1 MNEKEATGKEKGK
14 TKRKRKR
21 EKIGII
27 GVGNIGASIL
37 RGLLTA
43 EPTSKIFI
51 TDAEKEK
58 RRFFDADLGTDPR
71 VVVCETN
78 EKVAENAEVTILAV
92 KPNDVPVVVKE
103 IAPFMNEDKILIS
116 VAAGVPTAAIEE
128 TLKEANARGRK
139 VIRVMPNIGARV
151 REAVCAIC
159 KGKYAD
165 EADEE
170 IAKEILSAIG
180 TVHSVN
186 ESDMDVITGLS
197 GSGIAFVAAVIDA
210 MADGGVYEGLPRELS
225 LTIAAQTAIGA
236 AKMVLAGE
244 KPSGIKVMTASPGG
258 TTIRGLYAM
267 ESGAV
272 KAAMMEAVIEATR
285 RATEISKQGSTK
297 QENKLLTQINAD

>member
-1 MNEKEATGKEKGK
+1 MNGKKATGMEKGK
-14 TKRKRKR
+14 TKRKRK
-21 EKIGII
+21 KIGII

-51 TDAEKEK
+51 TDAENEK
-58 RRFFDADLGTDPR
+58 RRFFDADLGTDSR

-78 EKVAENAEVTILAV
+78 EEVAKNAEVTILAV
-92 KPNDVPVVVKE
+92 KPNDVSVVVKE

-116 VAAGVPTAAIEE
+116 VAAGVPTAAIEGFLE
-128 TLKEANARGRK
+128 EAKARGMK

-186 ESDMDVITGLS
+186 EGDMDVITGLS
-197 GSGIAFVAAVIDA
+197 GSGIAFFAAVIDA
-210 MADGGVYEGLPRELS
+210 MADGAVYEGLPRELS

-236 AKMVLAGE
+236 AKMILEG
-244 KPSGIKVMTASPGG
+244 KQPSEIVTMTASPGG
-258 TTIRGLYAM
+258 TTIRGIYTM
-267 ESGAV
+267 ESRDV

-285 RATEISKQGSTK
+285 RATEISKQGSTRK
-297 QENKLLTQINAD
+297 QIVDTD

>member
-1 MNEKEATGKEKGK
+1 MNGKKATGKEKGK
-14 TKRKRKR
+14 TKRKRK
-21 EKIGII
+21 KIGII

-51 TDAEKEK
+51 TDAENEK
-58 RRFFDADLGTDPR
+58 RRFFEADLGTDSR

-78 EKVAENAEVTILAV
+78 EEVAKNAEVTILAV
-92 KPNDVPVVVKE
+92 KPNDVSVVVKE

-116 VAAGVPTAAIEE
+116 VAAGVPTAAIEGSLE
-128 TLKEANARGRK
+128 EAKARGMK

-186 ESDMDVITGLS
+186 EGDMDVITGLS
-197 GSGIAFVAAVIDA
+197 GSGIAFFAAVIDA
-210 MADGGVYEGLPRELS
+210 MADGAVYEGLPRELS

-236 AKMVLAGE
+236 AKMILEG
-244 KPSGIKVMTASPGG
+244 KQPSEIVTMTASPGG
-258 TTIRGLYAM
+258 TTIRGIYTM
-267 ESGAV
+267 ESRDV

-285 RATEISKQGSTK
+285 RATEISKQGSMK
-297 QENKLLTQINAD
+297 NAE

>member
-1 MNEKEATGKEKGK
+1 MNGKKATGKEKGK
-14 TKRKRKR
+14 TKRKR

-51 TDAEKEK
+51 TDAENEK
-58 RRFFDADLGTDPR
+58 RRFFEADLGTDSR

-78 EKVAENAEVTILAV
+78 EEVAKNAEVTILAV
-92 KPNDVPVVVKE
+92 KPNDVSVVVKE

-116 VAAGVPTAAIEE
+116 VAAGVPTAAIEGFLE
-128 TLKEANARGRK
+128 EAKARGMK
-139 VIRVMPNIGARV
+139 VIRVMPNMGARV

-186 ESDMDVITGLS
+186 EGDMDVITGLS
-197 GSGIAFVAAVIDA
+197 GSGIAFFAAVIDA
-210 MADGGVYEGLPRELS
+210 MADGAVYEGLPRELS

-236 AKMVLAGE
+236 AKMILEG
-244 KPSGIKVMTASPGG
+244 KQPSEIVTMTASPGG
-258 TTIRGLYAM
+258 TTIRGIYTM
-267 ESGAV
+267 ESRDV

-285 RATEISKQGSTK
+285 RATEISKQGSTRK
-297 QENKLLTQINAD
+297 QIVDTD

>member
-1 MNEKEATGKEKGK
+1 MNGKEATGKEKGK
-14 TKRKRKR
+14 TKRKR

-43 EPTSKIFI
+43 EPASKIFI
-51 TDAEKEK
+51 TDAENEK
-58 RRFFDADLGTDPR
+58 RLFFEADLGTDSG

-78 EKVAENAEVTILAV
+78 GEVAENAEVTILAV
-92 KPNDVPVVVKE
+92 KPNDVSVVVKE

-128 TLKEANARGRK
+128 YLGEAKAGGRR

-186 ESDMDVITGLS
+186 EGDMDVITGLS
-197 GSGIAFVAAVIDA
+197 GSGIAFVAAIIDA
-210 MADGGVYEGLPRELS
+210 MADGAVYEGLPRELS

-236 AKMVLAGE
+236 AKMILGG
-244 KPSGIKVMTASPGG
+244 KQPSEIVTMTASPGG

-267 ESGAV
+267 ESEAV
-272 KAAMMEAVIEATR
+272 KAAMMKAVIEATR
-285 RATEISKQGSTK
+285 RATEISKQGSMK
-297 QENKLLTQINAD
+297 NAE

>member
-1 MNEKEATGKEKGK
+1 MNGKKATGKEKGK
-14 TKRKRKR
+14 TKRKR

-51 TDAEKEK
+51 TDAENEK
-58 RRFFDADLGTDPR
+58 RRFFEADLGTDSR

-78 EKVAENAEVTILAV
+78 EEVAKNAEVTILAV
-92 KPNDVPVVVKE
+92 KPNDVSVVVKE

-128 TLKEANARGRK
+128 YLGEAKARGMK

-186 ESDMDVITGLS
+186 EGDMDVITGLS
-197 GSGIAFVAAVIDA
+197 GSGIAFFAAVIDA
-210 MADGGVYEGLPRELS
+210 MADGAVYEGLPRELS

-236 AKMVLAGE
+236 AKMILEG
-244 KPSGIKVMTASPGG
+244 KQPSEIVTMTASPGG

-285 RATEISKQGSTK
+285 HATEISKQGSTRK
-297 QENKLLTQINAD
+297 QIVDTD

>member
-1 MNEKEATGKEKGK
+1 MNGKEATGKEKGK
-14 TKRKRKR
+14 TKRKRK
-21 EKIGII
+21 KIGII

-37 RGLLTA
+37 RGLLAA

-58 RRFFDADLGTDPR
+58 RRFFEAELGTDSR
-71 VVVCETN
+71 VVVCKTN
-78 EKVAENAEVTILAV
+78 EEVAENAEVTILAV
-92 KPNDVPVVVKE
+92 KPNDVSGVVKE

-128 TLKEANARGRK
+128 YLGEAKARGMK

-170 IAKEILSAIG
+170 IGKEILSAIG

-186 ESDMDVITGLS
+186 EGDMDVITGLS

-236 AKMVLAGE
+236 AKMILEG
-244 KPSGIKVMTASPGG
+244 KQPSEIVTMTASPGG

-267 ESGAV
+267 ESEAV
-272 KAAMMEAVIEATR
+272 KAAMMKAVIAATR
-285 RATEISKQGSTK
+285 RATEISKQGSMK
-297 QENKLLTQINAD
+297 NAK

>member
-1 MNEKEATGKEKGK
+1 MNGKKATGKGKGK
-14 TKRKRKR
+14 TKRKR

-51 TDAEKEK
+51 TDVEKEK
-58 RRFFDADLGTDPR
+58 RRFFEADLGTDSG

-78 EKVAENAEVTILAV
+78 EEVAENAEVTILAV
-92 KPNDVPVVVKE
+92 KPNDVSVVVKE

-116 VAAGVPTAAIEE
+116 VAAGVPTAAIEGY
-128 TLKEANARGRK
+128 LGEAEAGGRK

-180 TVHSVN
+180 NVHSVN
-186 ESDMDVITGLS
+186 EGDMDVITGLS

-210 MADGGVYEGLPRELS
+210 MADGAVYEGLPREIS

-236 AKMVLAGE
+236 AKMILEG
-244 KPSGIKVMTASPGG
+244 KQPSEIVTMTASPGG
-258 TTIRGLYAM
+258 TTIRGIYTM

-285 RATEISKQGSTK
+285 RATEISKDRS
-297 QENKLLTQINAD
+297 

>member
-1 MNEKEATGKEKGK
+1 MNGKKATGKEKGK
-14 TKRKRKR
+14 TKRKR

-51 TDAEKEK
+51 TDAENEK
-58 RRFFDADLGTDPR
+58 RRFFEADLGTDSR

-78 EKVAENAEVTILAV
+78 EEVAKNAEVTILAV
-92 KPNDVPVVVKE
+92 KPNDVSVVVKE

-116 VAAGVPTAAIEE
+116 VAAGVPTAAIEKY
-128 TLKEANARGRK
+128 LGEAKARGMK

-186 ESDMDVITGLS
+186 EGDMDVITGLS
-197 GSGIAFVAAVIDA
+197 GSGIAFFAAVIDA
-210 MADGGVYEGLPRELS
+210 MADGAVYEGLPRELS

-236 AKMVLAGE
+236 AKMILEG
-244 KPSGIKVMTASPGG
+244 KQPSEIVTMTASPGG
-258 TTIRGLYAM
+258 TTIRGIYTM
-267 ESGAV
+267 ESRDV

-285 RATEISKQGSTK
+285 RATEISKQGSTRK
-297 QENKLLTQINAD
+297 QIVDTD

>member
-1 MNEKEATGKEKGK
+1 MNGKKAKGK
-14 TKRKRKR
+14 TKRKRD
-21 EKIGII
+21 KIGII
-27 GVGNIGASIL
+27 GVGNIGTSIL

-58 RRFFDADLGTDPR
+58 RRFFEADLGTDPG

-78 EKVAENAEVTILAV
+78 EEVAENAEVTILAV
-92 KPNDVPVVVKE
+92 KPNDVSGVVKE

-116 VAAGVPTAAIEE
+116 VAAGVPTAAIEGY
-128 TLKEANARGRK
+128 LGEAKARGRK

-186 ESDMDVITGLS
+186 EGDMDVITGLS
-197 GSGIAFVAAVIDA
+197 GSGIAFFAAVIDA
-210 MADGGVYEGLPRELS
+210 MADGAVYEGLPRELS

-236 AKMVLAGE
+236 AKLILEG
-244 KPSGIKVMTASPGG
+244 KHPSEIVTMTASPGG

-285 RATEISKQGSTK
+285 RAMEISKQGSMK
-297 QENKLLTQINAD
+297 N